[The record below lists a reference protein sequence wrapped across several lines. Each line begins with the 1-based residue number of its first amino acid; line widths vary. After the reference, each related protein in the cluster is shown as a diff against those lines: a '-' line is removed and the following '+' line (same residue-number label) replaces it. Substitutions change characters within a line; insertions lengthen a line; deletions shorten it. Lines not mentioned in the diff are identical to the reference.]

1 MIAAN
6 SMSTDMVTVGCGE
19 GVDRVVELMCE
30 KRAPLAVVLDDAL
43 RAVGVVTPER
53 MLRYTV
59 ESGTGPAGEP
69 RPPSEKSNASSASSS
84 LAGLLGNVEALS
96 SRKVGE
102 IMESAIVT
110 VGPGT
115 PVEAVGALLLS
126 SGKGVECVI
135 VVDDGGRPLGCI
147 TTADMV
153 RRLWAHRV
161 AGEG

>member
-6 SMSTDMVTVGCGE
+6 SMSTDMVTVECGE
-19 GVDRVVELMCE
+19 GVDRVVKLMCE
-30 KRAPLAVVLDDAL
+30 KRTPLAVVLDDAM

-53 MLRYTV
+53 ILRYMV
-59 ESGTGPAGEP
+59 ERGAGPAGKP
-69 RPPSEKSNASSASSS
+69 RTPSEKSDAPLP

-96 SRKVGE
+96 SRKVEE

-135 VVDDGGRPLGCI
+135 VVDDGGRLLGCI
-147 TTADMV
+147 TPADMV
-153 RRLWAHRV
+153 RRLWAHRA